1 MRLRASVVEFRND
14 SLPCHGYTLRRMQDD
29 LLRFRDRFP
38 ILRNTTYLV
47 SHSLGAMPEAT
58 RDALA
63 EYAELWATRGVRAWG
78 DRWWMMSIE
87 IGDLIAP
94 LIGAPKGSVVML
106 PNVTTAEA
114 VVLSSFD
121 YSGARNRVVMVD
133 GEFPSVRYIYDQLAQ
148 RLGAEIVMVPHDS
161 SGLGFDLDRL
171 LEAIDERTQIVPLAH
186 VLFESSYMIDVEAI
200 SKRCREVGATLV
212 LDVFQ
217 SAGIVPVDVTGWDVP
232 VAVGGVL
239 KWLCGGPGG
248 SFLYVDPELRPKL
261 EPSFTGWMAHANP
274 FGFEPPPMRF
284 RDDAL
289 RFALGTPPVPA
300 LYAAREGPK
309 LLLEATGGDMRAIR
323 AKSLRQTQ
331 KMIDLA
337 VARGFEL
344 RTPRDAARRG
354 GSVSML
360 IPHAKEVAFE
370 LNAEDIVCDFRPGAG
385 VRFSPHFYTTDEE
398 LDRAFAVVDE
408 ILSSERWKRQSSK
421 ETVVT

>member
-1 MRLRASVVEFRND
+1 MTD
-14 SLPCHGYTLRRMQDD
+14 P
-29 LLRFRDRFP
+29 LLQYRDRFP
-38 ILRNTTYLV
+38 ILKKTTYLV
-47 SHSLGAMPEAT
+47 SHSLGAMPDAT
-58 RDALA
+58 RDALV
-63 EYAELWATRGVRAWG
+63 EYADLWASRGVRAWG

-87 IGDLIAP
+87 VGDLIAP
-94 LIGAPKGSVVML
+94 LIGAPPGSVVML

-114 VVLSSFD
+114 VVLTSFD
-121 YSGARNRVVMVD
+121 YAAPRNRVVIVD
-133 GEFPSVRYIYDQLAQ
+133 GEFPSVRYIYDRLAQ
-148 RLGAEIVMVPHDS
+148 RLGAEIVNVPHDA

-171 LEAIDERTQIVPLAH
+171 LEAIDERTQIVPIGH
-186 VLFESSYMIDVEAI
+186 ILFESSYMIDIEAI
-200 SKRCREVGATLV
+200 ARRCREVGATLV

-232 VAVGGVL
+232 IAVGGVL

-248 SFLYVDPELRPKL
+248 SFLYVDPKLRPKL

-274 FGFEPPPMRF
+274 FAFEPPPMRF

-309 LLLEATGGDMRAIR
+309 VIAEASGGDMNTIR

-331 KMIDLA
+331 RIIDLA
-337 VARGFEL
+337 DARGFEL
-344 RTPRDAARRG
+344 RTPREPERRG
-354 GSVSML
+354 GSVSVLM
-360 IPHAKEVAFE
+360 PHAKEVAFE

-398 LDRAFAVVDE
+398 VEIAFATVDE
-408 ILSSERWKRQSSK
+408 ILRTDRWKRQ
-421 ETVVT
+421 ETKQTIVT

>member
-1 MRLRASVVEFRND
+1 MSD
-14 SLPCHGYTLRRMQDD
+14 P
-29 LLRFRDRFP
+29 LLQYRDRFP
-38 ILRNTTYLV
+38 ILKRTKYLV

-58 RDALA
+58 REALA

-78 DRWWMMSIE
+78 DKWWLMSIE
-87 IGDLIAP
+87 VGDIIAP
-94 LIGAPKGSVVML
+94 LIGAPPGSVVML

-121 YSGARNRVVMVD
+121 YKPPRNRVVIVD
-133 GEFPSVRYIYDQLAQ
+133 GEFPSVRYIYDRLAQ
-148 RLGAEIVMVPHDS
+148 RLGAEVITIPHDPT
-161 SGLGFDLDRL
+161 GLGFDLDRL
-171 LEAIDERTQIVPLAH
+171 LETIDERTQIVPLAH
-186 VLFESSYMIDVEAI
+186 VLFESSFMVDVEAVAR
-200 SKRCREVGATLV
+200 RCVEVGATLV

-217 SAGIVPVDVTGWDVP
+217 SAGIAPIRLQEWGVP

-248 SFLYVDPELRPKL
+248 SFLYVDPALRPKL
-261 EPSFTGWMAHANP
+261 EPDFTGWMAHANP

-309 LLLEATGGDMRAIR
+309 IVAEANVDAIR

-331 KMIDLA
+331 RIIDRA
-337 VARGFEL
+337 DARGFGL
-344 RTPRDAARRG
+344 RTPREPERRG

-360 IPHAKEVAFE
+360 IPNPREVSLE
-370 LNAEDIVCDFRPGAG
+370 LNAEDIVCDYRPHSGI
-385 VRFSPHFYTTDEE
+385 RFSPHFYTTDEE
-398 LDRAFAVVDE
+398 IDAAFEVLDDVLRTG
-408 ILSSERWKRQSSK
+408 RWQRQQARQ
-421 ETVVT
+421 TIVT

>member
-1 MRLRASVVEFRND
+1 D
-14 SLPCHGYTLRRMQDD
+14 
-29 LLRFRDRFP
+29 
-38 ILRNTTYLV
+38 
-47 SHSLGAMPEAT
+47 
-58 RDALA
+58 
-63 EYAELWATRGVRAWG
+63 LWASRGVRAWG

-87 IGDLIAP
+87 VGDIIAP
-94 LIGAPKGSVVML
+94 LIGAPPGSVVML

-121 YSGARNRVVMVD
+121 YDTPRNRVVIVD
-133 GEFPSVRYIYDQLAQ
+133 GEFPSVRYIYDRLAR
-148 RLGAEIVMVPHDS
+148 RLGAEIVTVPHDS

-171 LEAIDERTQIVPLAH
+171 LAAIDERTQIVPIGH
-186 VLFESSYMIDVEAI
+186 ILFESSYMIDVEAI
-200 SKRCREVGATLV
+200 TKRCREVGATLV

-232 VAVGGVL
+232 IAVGGVL

-248 SFLYVDPELRPKL
+248 SFLYVDPKLRPKL

-289 RFALGTPPVPA
+289 RFALGTPPIPA

-309 LLLEATGGDMRAIR
+309 VVAEACGGDMQIIR
-323 AKSLRQTQ
+323 EKSLRQTQ
-331 KMIDLA
+331 RIIDLA
-337 VARGFEL
+337 DARGFEL
-344 RTPRDAARRG
+344 RTPREADRRG
-354 GSVSML
+354 GSVSVLM
-360 IPHAKEVAFE
+360 PHAKEVAYE

-398 LDRAFAVVDE
+398 IEIAFATVDE
-408 ILSSERWKRQSSK
+408 ILRTDRWKRQAEK
-421 ETVVT
+421 QTIVT

>member
-1 MRLRASVVEFRND
+1 MND
-14 SLPCHGYTLRRMQDD
+14 P
-29 LLRFRDRFP
+29 LLQYRDRFP
-38 ILRNTTYLV
+38 ILKKTKYLV

-58 RDALA
+58 REALA
-63 EYAELWATRGVRAWG
+63 EYADLWASRGVRAWG

-87 IGDLIAP
+87 VGDIIAP
-94 LIGAPKGSVVML
+94 LIGAPPGSVVML

-114 VVLSSFD
+114 VVLSSYEFN
-121 YSGARNRVVMVD
+121 APRNRVVIVD
-133 GEFPSVRYIYDQLAQ
+133 GEFPSVRYIYDRLAR
-148 RLGAEIVMVPHDS
+148 RLGAEIVTVPHDS

-171 LEAIDERTQIVPLAH
+171 LAAIDERTQIVPIGH
-186 VLFESSYMIDVEAI
+186 ILFESSYMIDVEAI
-200 SKRCREVGATLV
+200 ARRCRKVGATLV

-232 VAVGGVL
+232 IAVGGVL

-248 SFLYVDPELRPKL
+248 SFLYVDPELRPRL

-274 FGFEPPPMRF
+274 FAFEPPPMRF

-309 LLLEATGGDMRAIR
+309 VIAEASGGDMRTIR
-323 AKSLRQTQ
+323 EKSLRQTRWI
-331 KMIDLA
+331 MELA
-337 VARGFEL
+337 DARGFEL
-344 RTPRDAARRG
+344 RTPREPERRG
-354 GSVSML
+354 GSVSVLM
-360 IPHAKEVAFE
+360 PHSKEVAYE

-398 LDRAFAVVDE
+398 LELAFAAVDE
-408 ILSSERWKRQSSK
+408 ILRTDRWKRQTAK
-421 ETVVT
+421 QTIVT

>member
-1 MRLRASVVEFRND
+1 MND
-14 SLPCHGYTLRRMQDD
+14 P
-29 LLRFRDRFP
+29 LLRYRERFP
-38 ILRNTTYLV
+38 ILSRTKYLV

-58 RDALA
+58 RDALV
-63 EYAELWATRGVRAWG
+63 EYADLWASRGVRAWG

-87 IGDLIAP
+87 VGDIIAP
-94 LIGAPKGSVVML
+94 LIGAPPGSVVML

-121 YSGARNRVVMVD
+121 YDTARNRVMIVD
-133 GEFPSVRYIYDQLAQ
+133 GEFPSVRYIYDRLAR
-148 RLGAEIVMVPHDS
+148 RLGAEIVTVPHDS

-171 LEAIDERTQIVPLAH
+171 LATIDERTQIVPIGH

-200 SKRCREVGATLV
+200 SRRCREVGATLV

-217 SAGIVPVDVTGWDVP
+217 SAGIVPVDVIGWDVP
-232 VAVGGVL
+232 IAVGGVL

-248 SFLYVDPELRPKL
+248 SFLYVDPKLRPKL

-309 LLLEATGGDMRAIR
+309 VVAEAAGGDMKTIR
-323 AKSLRQTQ
+323 EKSLRQTQ
-331 KMIDLA
+331 RIIDLA
-337 VARGFEL
+337 DARGFEL
-344 RTPRDAARRG
+344 RTPRESDRRG
-354 GSVSML
+354 GSVSVLM
-360 IPHAKEVAFE
+360 PHAKEVAYE

-398 LDRAFAVVDE
+398 LEIAFATVDE
-408 ILSSERWKRQSSK
+408 ILRTDRWKRQAAK
-421 ETVVT
+421 QTIVT

>member
-1 MRLRASVVEFRND
+1 MND
-14 SLPCHGYTLRRMQDD
+14 P
-29 LLRFRDRFP
+29 LLQYRERFP
-38 ILRNTTYLV
+38 ILSRTKYLV

-58 RDALA
+58 RDALV
-63 EYAELWATRGVRAWG
+63 EYADLWASRGGRAWG

-87 IGDLIAP
+87 VGDIIAP
-94 LIGAPKGSVVML
+94 LIGAPAGSVVML

-121 YSGARNRVVMVD
+121 YDTARNRVVIVD
-133 GEFPSVRYIYDQLAQ
+133 GEFPSVRYIYDRLAR
-148 RLGAEIVMVPHDS
+148 RLGAEIVTVPHDS

-171 LEAIDERTQIVPLAH
+171 LEAIDERTQIVPIGH
-186 VLFESSYMIDVEAI
+186 ILFESSYMIDVEAI
-200 SKRCREVGATLV
+200 AKRCREVGATLV

-232 VAVGGVL
+232 IAVGGVL

-248 SFLYVDPELRPKL
+248 SFLYVDPKLRPKL

-309 LLLEATGGDMRAIR
+309 VVAEASGGDMKTIR
-323 AKSLRQTQ
+323 EKSLRQTQ
-331 KMIDLA
+331 RIIDLA
-337 VARGFEL
+337 DARGFEL
-344 RTPRDAARRG
+344 RTPRESDRRG
-354 GSVSML
+354 GSVSVLM
-360 IPHAKEVAFE
+360 PHAKEVAYE

-398 LDRAFAVVDE
+398 IEIAFATVDE
-408 ILSSERWKRQSSK
+408 ILRTDRWKRQAAK
-421 ETVVT
+421 QTIVT

>member
-1 MRLRASVVEFRND
+1 MSEVVAD
-14 SLPCHGYTLRRMQDD
+14 A
-29 LLRFRDRFP
+29 LLRYRDRFP
-38 ILRNTTYLV
+38 ILKKTKYLV

-78 DRWWMMSIE
+78 DTWWMMSIE
-87 IGDLIAP
+87 IGDIIAP

-114 VVLSSFD
+114 VVLSSFE
-121 YSGARNRVVMVD
+121 YNAPRNRVVIVD
-133 GEFPSVRYIYDQLAQ
+133 GEFPSVRYIYDRLAQ
-148 RLGAEIVMVPHDS
+148 RLGAEVITVPHDP

-171 LEAIDERTQIVPLAH
+171 LETIDERTQLVPLAH
-186 VLFESSYMIDVEAI
+186 ILFESSFMIDVEPIAR
-200 SKRCREVGATLV
+200 RCREVGATLV

-217 SAGIVPVDVTGWDVP
+217 SAGIVPVKVKEWGVP
-232 VAVGGVL
+232 IAVGGVL

-248 SFLYVDPELRPKL
+248 SFLYVDPALRPKL

-289 RFALGTPPVPA
+289 RFALGTPPIPA

-309 LLLEATGGDMRAIR
+309 IVAEAGGPDMSAIR
-323 AKSLRQTQ
+323 EKSLRQTERLMSMAG
-331 KMIDLA
+331 K
-337 VARGFEL
+337 RGFEL
-344 RTPRDAARRG
+344 RTPRDPKRRG
-354 GSVSML
+354 GSVS
-360 IPHAKEVAFE
+360 IAVPNPREVSLE
-370 LNAEDIVCDFRPGAG
+370 LNAEDIVCDYRPQSG

-398 LDRAFAVVDE
+398 LDQAFQTLDE
-408 ILSSERWKRQSSK
+408 ILRTERWKRQL
-421 ETVVT
+421 TRQTIVT